1 MNAQKV
7 AAQFAAHAW
16 YQEVRSGKPAP
27 KEVAR
32 FARDNWQAF
41 RSVAPDGLG
50 RLLIQIA
57 RPCPKK
63 RGKRNPVLGLALVP

>member
-1 MNAQKV
+1 MNAQKM
-7 AAQFAAHAW
+7 AAQFTAHAW

-27 KEVAR
+27 KEAAR
-32 FARDNWQAF
+32 FARDWQAF

-57 RPCPKK
+57 HPRPKK
-63 RGKRNPVLGLALVP
+63 RGKRNAVLGLALVP